1 MFVHAD
7 ACCKF
12 IVVRVL
18 EYCSVLVCD
27 YCICFVGLFVII
39 IFSLMT
45 IVSVGILNSHNN
57 YY

>member
-12 IVVRVL
+12 IMVRGL
-18 EYCSVLVCD
+18 EYSSVLVCD
-27 YCICFVGLFVII
+27 YCICVVCFVGLFVIF

-45 IVSVGILNSHNN
+45 LL
-57 YY
+57 